1 MPVADL
7 ARSRRKYAIGTMLAV
22 VVAAGLLA
30 LALVAAL
37 DMLVPLPRIVRT
49 VIALVGATGIATFI
63 FAAIR
68 KVKARHTEKSA
79 AQAMEAAH
87 PEIGQRIRTALEIL
101 QRGVP
106 VNAGSDEQVFAKAV
120 IAESKESLRKHSWR
134 SLIPVR
140 QLAAWAVAAI
150 AVAGTIFA
158 AAKQWPDFRLG
169 LARIASPTTA
179 GTYTEVGWTA
189 APRIFD
195 DRHPPRL
202 ELRVDRRLA
211 DPTLYIKEQGGEWVK
226 TEMTPLPDG
235 RTWDIVITGRSRD
248 LEVYATA
255 GDAQTATHKLAFTP
269 IPKLVATQTTLAF
282 PDYIGLPPETRKVGD
297 VTALEGTKVRWDLT
311 FNIPPKNVTWS
322 IGAEQTRLATNG
334 TSAFTEWTATPGRT
348 QAIVS
353 VNDDAGETI
362 EAWKFVVEGF
372 ADAMPTVELLEPV
385 KDQEA
390 TNIAELPVRI
400 RAKDDYGVAEIGLV
414 LEAAGAREWVSEK
427 VIDARDQRT
436 ISELTTAML
445 EKVPLTLRDNVRLYA
460 YALDHKPRGG
470 PRAVSPLRAIDIKQF
485 KMRWIM
491 MEGGGGGGASDI
503 PDLGEKIMK
512 LGEIITKQRAVVS
525 DTFLVR
531 ENLRASGGGATAAGL
546 PIAQREAE
554 LAGKA
559 GEICNAWIDEGKI
572 PQDDIA
578 LLDTATAQM
587 NEASGQLGMK
597 GQADIGKGFVTADR
611 SLSTLL
617 QLRKKLMK
625 LIKKGDCPCNDPKEE
640 DKIKQLA
647 ELAREAERIA
657 REERD
662 IRGQLAPEAAAGT
675 NPEAT
680 RRQHEVAT
688 ADAGELYS
696 EIVDHPQTVEAAI
709 QLMDEAEKAM
719 TAGDKSLRAG
729 KSADAIPSVERAE
742 TRLMELAEFLRS
754 LELNQVAETLKKMG
768 ARAEQNATCVSPSP
782 SDSGKKPGEKSEKA
796 ARDAELADKL
806 LAALVQKTGAKKELT
821 DTTTADAEKTLGET
835 LAELRDQVGAKKL
848 GDELKALAELQNKGE
863 GKAEGEKA
871 GAKLSAMA
879 KEFYDAAARLE
890 ASQAAKLALAQ
901 ALAKQLKEQLAK
913 GEKPG
918 DKPGSKPGDKPGDK
932 PGLAKGDKPGEKG
945 GDKPGDKPGDGKQ
958 PGDKPGSGLAKG
970 DKPGDK
976 PGEGEKPGDKPGKG
990 MAKAGDK
997 PGEGKGGDEPKDDG
1011 KPGKGG
1017 IAGDIEEAKDD
1028 AGGQAMGRFS
1038 KALRSLGDDKLNQ
1051 LSIKLFKTPFS
1062 RDALPD
1068 VEAAAERIEQL
1079 IAELPASSA
1088 PVVAA
1093 GKVPEQ
1099 RRREVEDY
1107 FRDLSD
1113 DFGDEQWDTE
1123 QPGQKTE

>member
-30 LALVAAL
+30 LALVAAF
-37 DMLVPLPRIVRT
+37 DMLVPLPRMVRT

-63 FAAIR
+63 FAAIQ

-106 VNAGSDEQVFAKAV
+106 ANAGSDEQVFAKAV

-189 APRIFD
+189 APRMFD

-211 DPTLYIKEQGGEWVK
+211 EPKLFVREQGGEWVK

-248 LEVYATA
+248 FEAYATA
-255 GDAQTATHKLAFTP
+255 GDAQTATHSIAFTP
-269 IPKLVATQTTLAF
+269 IPKLVATQTTLNF
-282 PDYIGLPPETRKVGD
+282 PDYIGLPSETRKVGD

-334 TSAFTEWTATPGRT
+334 TTASTEWTATPGRT

-400 RAKDDYGVAEIGLV
+400 RAKDDYGVAEVGLV
-414 LEAAGAREWVSEK
+414 LEAAGAREWVTEK
-427 VIDARDQRT
+427 VIDSRDQRSV
-436 ISELTTAML
+436 SEIATAML

-491 MEGGGGGGASDI
+491 QESAGGGGGANI
-503 PDLGEKIMK
+503 PDLGEKLMK
-512 LGEIITKQRAVVS
+512 LGEVITKQRGVVS
-525 DTFLVR
+525 DTFVVR
-531 ENLRASGGGATAAGL
+531 ENLRASGGGATTAGL
-546 PIAQREAE
+546 PIAQRESE

-587 NEASGQLGMK
+587 NEASGQLGLK

-617 QLRKKLMK
+617 QLRKR
-625 LIKKGDCPCNDPKEE
+625 LITYLKKCNCDGDKPKEE

-662 IRGQLAPEAAAGT
+662 IRSQLAPEAAAGT
-675 NPEAT
+675 NPDAT

-709 QLMDEAEKAM
+709 QLMDEAEKSM

-729 KSADAIPSVERAE
+729 KSVDAIPTVERAE

-754 LELNQVAETLKKMG
+754 LEMSQVAETLKKMG
-768 ARAEQNATCVSPSP
+768 SKAEQNAACASPSP
-782 SDSGKKPGEKSEKA
+782 SDAGKKPGEKSEKA
-796 ARDAELADKL
+796 GREAELADKL
-806 LAALVQKTGAKKELT
+806 LAALAEKAGAKKELT
-821 DTTTADAEKTLGET
+821 DKTTADAEKTLGET
-835 LAELRDQVGAKKL
+835 LAELRDQVGAKQL
-848 GDELKALAELQNKGE
+848 GDELKALADLQNKGE

-918 DKPGSKPGDKPGDK
+918 DKPGPKPGDK

-945 GDKPGDKPGDGKQ
+945 GEKPGDKPGDGKQ

-990 MAKAGDK
+990 IAKAGDK
-997 PGEGKGGDEPKDDG
+997 PGEGKGGEEPKDDG

-1017 IAGDIEEAKDD
+1017 IAGDIEEAKNES
-1028 AGGQAMGRFS
+1028 GGQAMGRFS
-1038 KALRSLGDDKLNQ
+1038 KALRSLGDDKLHE